1 LHRFMTHILLVED
14 NPTVLS
20 NLRKM
25 LESEGFTVSATTNG
39 REGIA
44 AAQQATPDLIV
55 CDIMM
60 PDVNGYE
67 VLTALRQQAATA
79 TVPFIFLTA
88 KTERR
93 DFRQGMELG
102 ADDFLTKPF
111 TRDELLEAVRAQLD
125 KQKTL
130 DERYRQQVAELR
142 GNLAQSLPHRL
153 LFPAIQIMGMA
164 MGLEQRGS
172 QMPPEEV
179 VDTGLR
185 MKTVAK
191 TLHDM
196 IKKFLLYSELEVI
209 AGNPS
214 RIAAL
219 RQEHTT
225 FARIEVAAVCR
236 DVARQKDR
244 ERDLQVEIVDATLAI
259 SDHYLECL
267 VRELVENAFAYS
279 PFGRPVTVTGTLE
292 TTTEGD
298 RFHLVV
304 QDLGH
309 GMSSTRLAF
318 LDRYQSFEQKLQDQG
333 SAGLGLPIVR
343 RLTELHGGV
352 LQLASTP
359 YEGTTV
365 EVWLPV
371 VS

>member
-1 LHRFMTHILLVED
+1 MAHILLVED

-25 LESEGFTVSATTNG
+25 LESEGFIVSTATNG
-39 REGIA
+39 RDGIA
-44 AAQQATPDLIV
+44 AAQQTPPDLIV

-67 VLTALRQQAATA
+67 VLTTLRQQTATA

-88 KTERR
+88 RTERR

-111 TRDELLEAVRAQLD
+111 TREELLEAVRAQLD
-125 KQKTL
+125 KQRML
-130 DERYRQQVAELR
+130 DERYRQQVEELR

-153 LFPAIQIMGMA
+153 LFPAIQMMGMA
-164 MGLEQRGS
+164 MGLEQRGA

-179 VDTGLR
+179 VDMGRRL
-185 MKTVAK
+185 KTAAK
-191 TLHDM
+191 TLHEM
-196 IKKFLLYSELEVI
+196 IKKFLLYAELEAI
-209 AGNPS
+209 ASNPS
-214 RIAAL
+214 RTAAL
-219 RQEHTT
+219 RQGRTT
-225 FARIEVAAVCR
+225 FARIEITTVCR
-236 DVARQKDR
+236 DIARQNDR
-244 ERDLQVEIVDATLAI
+244 ERDLQVEVADATLAI
-259 SDHYLECL
+259 ADNYLECL

-279 PFGRPVTVTGTLE
+279 PFGRAVTVTGTTE
-292 TTTEGD
+292 ATTEGD

-309 GMSSTRLAF
+309 GMSSTRLAS
-318 LDRYQSFEQKLQDQG
+318 LDTPQSFEQKLQEQG
-333 SAGLGLPIVR
+333 SAGLGLAIVR
-343 RLTELHGGV
+343 RLTELHGGA

-371 VS
+371 VA

>member
-1 LHRFMTHILLVED
+1 MTHILLVED

-20 NLRKM
+20 NLRKL
-25 LESEGFTVSATTNG
+25 LESEGFTVAAATNG

-44 AAQQATPDLIV
+44 AAQQTPPDLIV

-60 PDVNGYE
+60 PEMSGYE
-67 VLTALRQQAATA
+67 VLTALRQQTATA

-130 DERYRQQVAELR
+130 DERYRQQVDELR

-153 LFPAIQIMGMA
+153 LFPAIQLMGMA
-164 MGLEQRGS
+164 LDLEQRAN
-172 QMPPEEV
+172 QMLPEEV
-179 VDTGLR
+179 AERGQR
-185 MKTVAK
+185 MKTAAK
-191 TLHDM
+191 TLHEM
-196 IKKFLLYSELEVI
+196 IKKFLVYSELEAI
-209 AGNPS
+209 ASNPQ
-214 RIAAL
+214 RISAL
-219 RQEHTT
+219 RQKQTT
-225 FARIEVAAVCR
+225 FARIEITTVCR
-236 DVARQKDR
+236 EIARQGER
-244 ERDLQVEIVDATLAI
+244 ERDLQVNVADATLAI
-259 SDHYLECL
+259 SDNYLETL
-267 VRELVENAFAYS
+267 VRELVTNAFAYS
-279 PFGRPVTVTGTLE
+279 PFGRSVTVTGTTE
-292 TTTEGD
+292 ATTEGD

-309 GMSSTRLAF
+309 GMSPDRLAF
-318 LDRYQSFEQKLQDQG
+318 LDRRQSFEQKLQEQG
-333 SAGLGLPIVR
+333 SAGLGLAIVR
-343 RLTELHGGV
+343 RITELHGGA
-352 LQLASTP
+352 LQLTSTP

-371 VS
+371 VAS

>member
-1 LHRFMTHILLVED
+1 MTHILLVED
-14 NPTVLS
+14 NSTVLS

-25 LESEGFTVSATTNG
+25 LESEGFTVSTATNG
-39 REGIA
+39 RDGIV
-44 AAQQATPDLIV
+44 AAQQTPPDLII

-60 PDVNGYE
+60 PDVNGYD
-67 VLTALRQQAATA
+67 VLATLRQQDATA

-88 KTERR
+88 KSDRR

-111 TRDELLEAVRAQLD
+111 TRDELLEAIRAQLD

-164 MGLEQRGS
+164 MGLERRGG
-172 QMPPEEV
+172 QMLPEEV
-179 VDTGLR
+179 VDTGQR
-185 MKTVAK
+185 IKTAAK

-196 IKKFLLYSELEVI
+196 IKKFLAYSELEAI
-209 AGNPS
+209 ASNPD
-214 RIAAL
+214 RILAL
-219 RQEHTT
+219 RQGRTT
-225 FARIEVAAVCR
+225 FARIEITTVCR
-236 DVARQKDR
+236 EIARQKER
-244 ERDLQVEIVDATLAI
+244 ERDLQVEVVDATLAI
-259 SDHYLECL
+259 SDNYLECL

-279 PFGRPVTVTGTLE
+279 PFGRPVTVTGTTA

-304 QDLGH
+304 KDLGY

-318 LDRYQSFEQKLQDQG
+318 LDKHQSFEQKLQDQG

-343 RLTELHGGV
+343 RLTELHGGA
-352 LQLASTP
+352 LQLSSIP

-371 VS
+371 VA

>member
-1 LHRFMTHILLVED
+1 MTHILLVED

-25 LESEGFTVSATTNG
+25 LESEGFTVSTATNG
-39 REGIA
+39 RAGIA
-44 AAQQATPDLIV
+44 AAQQTPPDLIV

-67 VLTALRQQAATA
+67 VLTTLRQQTATA

-88 KTERR
+88 RTERR

-111 TRDELLEAVRAQLD
+111 TREELLEAVRAQLD
-125 KQKTL
+125 KQKML
-130 DERYRQQVAELR
+130 DKRYRQQVEELR

-164 MGLEQRGS
+164 MGLEQRGA

-179 VDTGLR
+179 VDTGSRL
-185 MKTVAK
+185 KTAAK
-191 TLHDM
+191 TLHEM
-196 IKKFLLYSELEVI
+196 IKKFLLYSELEAI
-209 AGNPS
+209 ASNPS
-214 RIAAL
+214 RISAL
-219 RQEHTT
+219 RQERTT
-225 FARIEVAAVCR
+225 FAQIEIATVCR
-236 DVARQKDR
+236 DIAHQNDR
-244 ERDLQVEIVDATLAI
+244 ERDLQVEVADATLAI
-259 SDHYLECL
+259 SDNYLECL

-279 PFGRPVTVTGTLE
+279 PFGRAVTVTGTAE
-292 TTTEGD
+292 ITTEGD

-304 QDLGH
+304 KDLGH

-318 LDRYQSFEQKLQDQG
+318 LDKPQSFEQKLQDQG
-333 SAGLGLPIVR
+333 SAGLGLAIVR
-343 RLTELHGGV
+343 RLTELHGGS

-371 VS
+371 VP